1 MEDKKVLKK
10 ARTLF
15 NRLKSDPVSVL
26 FSEELLDKQLL
37 QKLKKSKYTKDT
49 ELLKLINLADNKNFL
64 DDNKLPNRTDYVEK
78 REIDRSTLYSFGGPF
93 QLLHADVGNLE
104 FLGKNATFPQYVL
117 VIVDL
122 YSSKVYTYSMKS
134 RKQILQ
140 KMKLFYD
147 EVRSKR
153 KGKRMRLQVDNEF
166 QQVKTKDLNDE
177 NNVNMFTSSV
187 RGGKAFAAEQ
197 KIRELKT
204 RISKLNAQ
212 KLKIS
217 PSKIIQNLTLNM
229 NLMKNV
235 KYDLSPEEIE
245 SRPLAG
251 ERFKTVFNMH
261 RIEKTQKLHC
271 RLDRYDVMKYSAK
284 KKEVKR

>member
-1 MEDKKVLKK
+1 M
-10 ARTLF
+10 
-15 NRLKSDPVSVL
+15 
-26 FSEELLDKQLL
+26 
-37 QKLKKSKYTKDT
+37 
-49 ELLKLINLADNKNFL
+49 
-64 DDNKLPNRTDYVEK
+64 
-78 REIDRSTLYSFGGPF
+78 
-93 QLLHADVGNLE
+93 LHADVGNLE
-104 FLGKNATFPQYVL
+104 FLDKSATFPQYVL

-166 QQVKTKDLNDE
+166 QQVKIKHLNDE
-177 NNVNMFTSSV
+177 NNVDMFTSSV

-212 KLKIS
+212 SLKVS
-217 PSKIIQNLTLNM
+217 PSKIIQNSTLNM
-229 NLMKNV
+229 NLMKSV
-235 KYDLSPEEIE
+235 KYVLSPEEIE
-245 SRPLAG
+245 SRSLAV
-251 ERFKTVFNMH
+251 EQFKTLFNMH
-261 RIEKTQKLHC
+261 RIEKSQKLHR
-271 RLDRYDVMKYSAK
+271 RLDRNDVMKYSAK
-284 KKEVKR
+284 RKKLRD